1 MLALLA
7 KLSQTH
13 FYWMLD
19 TRTELF
25 SHVQIFKDKVSRYD
39 KKKKSVRFGDHR
51 IPFLLFPD
59 DVIPLAASIGDTL
72 EWWFEATH
80 KVTEI
85 YFGTSKSAGYRASS
99 APHRKEPTEMVQ
111 ASDQDITCVLG
122 MSNWKETHGRIKDM
136 P

>member
-39 KKKKSVRFGDHR
+39 KKKK
-51 IPFLLFPD
+51 
-59 DVIPLAASIGDTL
+59 
-72 EWWFEATH
+72 
-80 KVTEI
+80 K
-85 YFGTSKSAGYRASS
+85 
-99 APHRKEPTEMVQ
+99 
-111 ASDQDITCVLG
+111 C
-122 MSNWKETHGRIKDM
+122 
-136 P
+136 

>member
-39 KKKKSVRFGDHR
+39 KKKVLD
-51 IPFLLFPD
+51 
-59 DVIPLAASIGDTL
+59 LAISGSHFCFFQMT
-72 EWWFEATH
+72 
-80 KVTEI
+80 
-85 YFGTSKSAGYRASS
+85 
-99 APHRKEPTEMVQ
+99 
-111 ASDQDITCVLG
+111 
-122 MSNWKETHGRIKDM
+122 
-136 P
+136 